1 MKGYVFDPSRL
12 RGSAKQRE
20 ERGYRVIGQMLREHL
35 GDDPLGGWVTGRCG
49 GGLEWAGSERVS
61 TRRSGVWKGTERPE
75 GRPGA
80 PGGDR
85 WRPVMVRG

>member
-35 GDDPLGGWVTGRCG
+35 GDDPLEVRP
-49 GGLEWAGSERVS
+49 ERGY
-61 TRRSGVWKGTERPE
+61 RRSVPSE
-75 GRPGA
+75 
-80 PGGDR
+80 
-85 WRPVMVRG
+85 